1 MMYRTIPIGEILKM
15 TPNFFIMK
23 LQDVKMG
30 ISVQIAHRHA
40 DIQTLVGDAKKSVTV
55 QKVNVT
61 PRLDVNTFTV
71 NLHK

>member
-1 MMYRTIPIGEILKM
+1 MYRTIPIGEILKM

>member
-1 MMYRTIPIGEILKM
+1 
-15 TPNFFIMK
+15 MK

-40 DIQTLVGDAKKSVTV
+40 DIQTLVSDAKKSVTV

>member
-1 MMYRTIPIGEILKM
+1 MMYRTNPIDEILKM

-23 LQDVKMG
+23 LKDVKMG
-30 ISVQIAHRHA
+30 ISVQIAQRHA
-40 DIQTLVGDAKKSVTV
+40 DIQTLVSDAKKSVTV

>member
-1 MMYRTIPIGEILKM
+1 MMYRTNPIGEILKM

-30 ISVQIAHRHA
+30 ISVQIAIRHA

>member
-1 MMYRTIPIGEILKM
+1 MMYRTNPIGEILKM

-30 ISVQIAHRHA
+30 FSVQIAHRHA
-40 DIQTLVGDAKKSVTV
+40 DIQTLVSDAKKSATV